1 MGEMCPFWLKQKV
14 CERGEQVILPVGST
28 PHSEDQHLLTAYL
41 LYGEALYWVQRDAEV
56 CRTILLSSG
65 LCIVQR
71 WKYYSDLKKK
81 KKSSIYAPSGCHSSD
96 KADT

>member
-1 MGEMCPFWLKQKV
+1 M
-14 CERGEQVILPVGST
+14 ILPVGST
-28 PHSEDQHLLTAYL
+28 PHSEDQHLFTAYL

-71 WKYYSDLKKK
+71 WKYYSDLKNVF
-81 KKSSIYAPSGCHSSD
+81 SAVIGRMFYIHLSGL
-96 KADT
+96 

>member
-1 MGEMCPFWLKQKV
+1 M

-28 PHSEDQHLLTAYL
+28 PHSEDQHLFTAYL
-41 LYGEALYWVQRDAEV
+41 VYGEVLYWVQRDAEV

-81 KKSSIYAPSGCHSSD
+81 NKQSSIYAPSGCHSSD